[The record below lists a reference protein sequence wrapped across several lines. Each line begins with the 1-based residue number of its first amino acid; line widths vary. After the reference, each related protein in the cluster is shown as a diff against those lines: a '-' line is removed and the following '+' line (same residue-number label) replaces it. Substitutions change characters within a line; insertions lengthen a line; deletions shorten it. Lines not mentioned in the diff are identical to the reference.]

1 MGNLSAFLVGC
12 VNAIHALFFTAC
24 VRELMVHTPYC
35 EELWIF

>member
-1 MGNLSAFLVGC
+1 MGICQPFLVGC

-24 VRELMVHTPYC
+24 VRELMVHTLYC